1 MKQKDYKLA
10 MAYLQNLK
18 KEALEEG
25 ILQEP
30 LVVGGLIMHL
40 ENIFYLLST
49 TDTTTESTKGFLT
62 AKEYGKKYGIH
73 PYTAKRL
80 ATEGKIEATKIGGQ
94 WRFDRLEKEKE

>member
-18 KEALEEG
+18 KESEEEG
-25 ILQEP
+25 TLQEP
-30 LVVGGLIMHL
+30 VVVGGLIMHL
-40 ENIFYLLST
+40 ENIFYLIST

-62 AKEYGKKYGIH
+62 AKEYGKQYGIH

-80 ATEGKIEATKIGGQ
+80 AAEGKIKATKIGGQ
-94 WRFDRLEKEKE
+94 WRFNKEKTNDK